1 MKRVKITLP
10 KGGTKAFTNDR
21 DDFPP
26 VMVCAHTVVYEAEE
40 IIIEG
45 DGTHAPAI
53 TGNFCIPFDLEAA
66 KAGAKVLQNGQE
78 IRWLGLSDQNPTTN
92 ARNIIENEFGLA
104 YVTDDELSMAPNP
117 RRTVWV
123 NLYKNQSSCYYESPE
138 EARERALDFA
148 IARAVPIVI

>member
-10 KGGTKAFTNDR
+10 KGGYRYSSSHMPLEIKEGATFEI
-21 DDFPP
+21 
-26 VMVCAHTVVYEAEE
+26 EADE

-45 DGTHAPAI
+45 NVSLTQLPAAR
-53 TGNFCIPFDLEAA
+53 IPFDLDAA
-66 KAGAKVLQNGQE
+66 KVGAQVLWGDDPV
-78 IRWLGLSDQNPTTN
+78 RWIGRGNEKSLIQ
-92 ARNIIENEFGLA
+92 AFNIIEHSHGLA
-104 YVTDDELSMAPNP
+104 YAPDKDLFMAPNP